1 MGKFFGTD
9 GVRGVANLELT
20 PELVFRLGRF
30 GAHVL
35 TQQKQN
41 AKMVIGRDTRL
52 SGEMLEAAL
61 IAGITSVGVDVVRL
75 GVISTPGVAFLTKH
89 LEADAGVMISA
100 SHNPFPDN
108 GIKFFNADGH
118 KLADHI
124 EDQIEKLLL
133 QDEDSL
139 PRPTAEKIGRIV
151 DDSKSYQHYLS
162 HLKSTIDIDLCGVH
176 VVVDGANGAAYQLAP
191 QLLRELGADVTTIH
205 STPDGKNINVDCGS
219 THPESLQQEVLAKG
233 AHLGLAFDGDADRL
247 IAVDDKGQLLD
258 GDKIL
263 FICGQY
269 LKEHGKLN
277 QDTIVT
283 TVMSN
288 IGFFKAAENAGLST
302 EKTKVGDRY
311 VLERM
316 LSGCFNLGGEQSG
329 HIIFLDYSTTGDGL
343 LSAIQ
348 LLQVMKETGE
358 RLSDLG
364 SRVKTYPQLLQNV
377 VVKSKEGWEQNGA
390 IQAAIHEVEGQ
401 LKENGR
407 VLVRPSGTEPLIRV
421 MAEGPDKEVVKQYV
435 QKIVDV
441 IQQEM
446 GQ

>member
-1 MGKFFGTD
+1 MGKYFGTD

-30 GAHVL
+30 GAYVL
-35 TQQKQN
+35 TKQNQN

-108 GIKFFNADGH
+108 GIKFFNANGQ

-124 EDQIEKLLL
+124 EDQIEQLLNENEDTL
-133 QDEDSL
+133 Q
-139 PRPTAEKIGRIV
+139 RPIADKIGRVV
-151 DDSKSYQHYLS
+151 DDSKSYQHYLN
-162 HLKSTIDIDLCGVH
+162 HLKSTIDIDLCGIH

-205 STPDGKNINVDCGS
+205 STPDGKNINVECGS
-219 THPESLQQEVLAKG
+219 THPESLQQEVIAKG
-233 AHLGLAFDGDADRL
+233 AHIGLAFDGDADRL
-247 IAVDDKGQLLD
+247 IAVDEQGELLD

-269 LKEHGKLN
+269 LKEHGQLN

-288 IGFFKAAENAGLST
+288 IGFFKAAENAGLLT

-316 LSGCFNLGGEQSG
+316 LSGGYNLGGEQSG
-329 HIIFLDYSTTGDGL
+329 HIIFLNYNTTGDGL

-348 LLQVMKETGE
+348 LLQVMKETGA
-358 RLSDLG
+358 RLSDL
-364 SRVKTYPQLLQNV
+364 SARVTTYPQLLKNV
-377 VVKSKEGWEQNGA
+377 EVKSKEGWEQNEA
-390 IQAAIHEVEGQ
+390 IQTAIHEVEGQ

-421 MAEGPDKEVVKQYV
+421 MAEGPDQEVVKQYV
-435 QKIVDV
+435 QKIADV
-441 IQQEM
+441 IQREM
-446 GQ
+446 GK

>member
-30 GAHVL
+30 GAYVL
-35 TQQKQN
+35 TKQKQN

-52 SGEMLEAAL
+52 SGEMLESAL

-108 GIKFFNADGH
+108 GIKFFNADGQ
-118 KLADHI
+118 KLADDI
-124 EDQIEKLLL
+124 EDQIEALLTQEEDAL
-133 QDEDSL
+133 Q
-139 PRPTAEKIGRIV
+139 RPIAGDIGRVV
-151 DDSKSYQHYLS
+151 DDFKSYQHYLN
-162 HLKSTIDIDLCGVH
+162 HLKSTIDIDLCGIH
-176 VVVDGANGAAYQLAP
+176 IVVDGANGAAYHLAP

-219 THPESLQQEVLAKG
+219 THPDSLRQEVIAKG
-233 AHLGLAFDGDADRL
+233 AHIGLAFDGDADRL
-247 IAVDDKGQLLD
+247 IAVDENGQLLN

-269 LKEHGKLN
+269 LKEHDRLN

-288 IGFFKAAENAGLST
+288 IGFFKAAENTGLLT
-302 EKTKVGDRY
+302 EKAKVGDRY

-316 LSGCFNLGGEQSG
+316 LSGGFNLGGEQSG

-358 RLSDLG
+358 RLSDL
-364 SRVKTYPQLLQNV
+364 SARIKTYPQLLENV
-377 VVKSKEGWEQNGA
+377 MVKSKEGWEQNEA
-390 IQAAIHEVEGQ
+390 IQSVIHEVEGQ

-421 MAEGPDKEVVKQYV
+421 MAEGPVQEEVEQYV

-441 IQQEM
+441 IQREM
-446 GQ
+446 GI